1 MVTKLARVMTFDEGN
16 SSIMSDD
23 PLIMWSRDVRWQ
35 IEKSISPLP
44 RGLWPPNMEGWWL
57 IMGGTQLWSHMILWH
72 CGDVWWCDKLQVW
85 HIFSWKAY
93 DHEAWQVGDLPRAER
108 THEAIYPLTTRSLEV
123 TWQTKKIFFVLQ
135 KPYGHQT
142 LQGADIR
149 WHKAHNKIARLW
161 SRDRKR
167 SRVKLKTYTSSS
179 IRPPPDLVGW
189 WHMEPPMEPHDSFIM
204 QLCEVTWKI

>member
-1 MVTKLARVMTFDEGN
+1 MTTKHGRLVTYYGRNPTVE
-16 SSIMSDD
+16 SHD
-23 PLIMWSRDVRWQ
+23 PLTLWWCVVVWQ
-35 IEKSISPLP
+35 IASLTYLLWKSP
-44 RGLWPPNMEGWWL
+44 WP
-57 IMGGTQLWSHMILWH
+57 WSL
-72 CGDVWWCDKLQVW
+72 
-85 HIFSWKAY
+85 
-93 DHEAWQVGDLPRAER
+93 EVGDLPRAER

-123 TWQTKKIFFVLQ
+123 TWQTKKIFFFLQ

>member
-1 MVTKLARVMTFDEGN
+1 MTLWLSDHVTLGDKLKNQYPLFREVYDHQTWKVGDLLWEEPNCGVTWSSDIVVMCGGVTNCKFN
-16 SSIMSDD
+16 ISS
-23 PLIMWSRDVRWQ
+23 L
-35 IEKSISPLP
+35 EKPMTMKLGKLVTYRELNAP
-44 RGLWPPNMEGWWL
+44 MKPYTLWPPGHL
-57 IMGGTQLWSHMILWH
+57 RSR
-72 CGDVWWCDKLQVW
+72 DKL
-85 HIFSWKAY
+85 
-93 DHEAWQVGDLPRAER
+93 
-108 THEAIYPLTTRSLEV
+108 
-123 TWQTKKIFFVLQ
+123 KKFFFFLQ

-149 WHKAHNKIARLW
+149 WHKAHNKVARLW